1 VNTVRAARRR
11 HDGPRRTRGAAL
23 AIGLVLLAVLA
34 VLSISSLFLAAMEQ
48 RMAGNDHDQE
58 RAFRAAESGIEQA
71 LAAGNFPTDPSASA
85 SAYTSA
91 AGADP
96 VPIRGRGVPIAGCPQ
111 PPAEAAGPCEYFL
124 RHDHA
129 TGPTPVPG
137 ADPLAGADQRAWHFV
152 IDAYGV
158 AGRGAESHQVQGFY
172 RVAAGGG
179 EPAGPVVRSFW
190 RTQGL
195 D

>member
-1 VNTVRAARRR
+1 VQ
-11 HDGPRRTRGAAL
+11 PRGGVTTAL
-23 AIGLVLLAVLA
+23 AIGLVLLAVLS
-34 VLSISSLFLAAMEQ
+34 VLSISSLTLAAMEQ
-48 RMAGNDHDQE
+48 RMAANDHDQE
-58 RAFRAAESGIEQA
+58 RAFRAAEAGIEQA
-71 LAAGNFPTDPSASA
+71 LAAGDFPTDPAA
-85 SAYTSA
+85 GAGAYTST
-91 AGADP
+91 AGTDP
-96 VPIRGRGVPIAGCPQ
+96 VPIRGRGVPIAGCPR
-111 PPAEAAGPCEYFL
+111 PLAAAAGPCEYFL

-137 ADPLAGADQRAWHFV
+137 ADPSTGADQRAWHFV

-172 RVAAGGG
+172 RVAAAGG